1 MIHFKFN
8 MMWILLQLYND
19 SGLWTM
25 LRAML
30 GCSSPRVTSTNVH
43 SRWDLHKIQLTRAI
57 KTWCQDGEAR
67 PADLE
72 TIFFDFE
79 VPSSKYSC
87 RHDFSL
93 EILRGCHSHK
103 INFFTSP
110 NFGNQSIFK
119 SANYFP
125 RLGWRGRCVVIKSV
139 STQRQKPN
147 IFRFPISSVHK
158 SFLSVWK
165 SFRLQFDYTV
175 VQDLCEMLSYLI
187 LPKVEFG
194 TGVII
199 RILQ

>member
-8 MMWILLQLYND
+8 MMWILLQLHND

-43 SRWDLHKIQLTRAI
+43 SRWDLHKIQLTRTI
-57 KTWCQDGEAR
+57 KTRSQDGEAR

-87 RHDFSL
+87 PLKSSW
-93 EILRGCHSHK
+93 ILIKSNLCTVL
-103 INFFTSP
+103 NFCD
-110 NFGNQSIFK
+110 QSIFK
-119 SANYFP
+119 NFP

-139 STQRQKPN
+139 STQRQRPS
-147 IFRFPISSVHK
+147 IFRFPISSIHK
-158 SFLSVWK
+158 SFCLSEIF
-165 SFRLQFDYTV
+165 FRLLFDYTV

>member
-43 SRWDLHKIQLTRAI
+43 SRWELHKIQLTRTI
-57 KTWCQDGEAR
+57 KTWSKDGEAR

-79 VPSSKYSC
+79 VPSSKYSG
-87 RHDFSL
+87 RHNFSL
-93 EILRGCHSHK
+93 EILVDVILIKSNLC
-103 INFFTSP
+103 TVP
-110 NFGNQSIFK
+110 NFCDQWQQ
-119 SANYFP
+119 FP
-125 RLGWRGRCVVIKSV
+125 RLVWRGRCVVIKSV
-139 STQRQKPN
+139 STQRQRPN

-165 SFRLQFDYTV
+165 SFRL
-175 VQDLCEMLSYLI
+175 
-187 LPKVEFG
+187 
-194 TGVII
+194 
-199 RILQ
+199 

>member
-43 SRWDLHKIQLTRAI
+43 SRWELQKKQLTRTI
-57 KTWCQDGEAR
+57 KTWSKDGEAR

-93 EILRGCHSHK
+93 EILRGCYSHK

-139 STQRQKPN
+139 STQRQRPN

-165 SFRLQFDYTV
+165 SFRL
-175 VQDLCEMLSYLI
+175 
-187 LPKVEFG
+187 
-194 TGVII
+194 
-199 RILQ
+199 

>member
-1 MIHFKFN
+1 MIHFEFN

-43 SRWDLHKIQLTRAI
+43 SRWDLHKIQLTRTI
-57 KTWCQDGEAR
+57 KTRSQDGEAR

-93 EILRGCHSHK
+93 EILVDVILIKSNLC
-103 INFFTSP
+103 TVP
-110 NFGNQSIFK
+110 NFCDQSIFK
-119 SANYFP
+119 NDNNFP
-125 RLGWRGRCVVIKSV
+125 GWNGGGGVSWSSLSRLRGWDPV
-139 STQRQKPN
+139 SSG
-147 IFRFPISSVHK
+147 FPSPPFINHFVSLK
-158 SFLSVWK
+158 F
-165 SFRLQFDYTV
+165 FRLLSDYTV

-194 TGVII
+194 TGVIF

>member
-1 MIHFKFN
+1 MIHFEFN

-43 SRWDLHKIQLTRAI
+43 SRWDLHKIQLTRTI
-57 KTWCQDGEAR
+57 KTRSQDGEAR

-93 EILRGCHSHK
+93 EILVDVILIKSNLC
-103 INFFTSP
+103 TVP
-110 NFGNQSIFK
+110 NFCDQWPQ
-119 SANYFP
+119 FP

-139 STQRQKPN
+139 STQRQRPS
-147 IFRFPISSVHK
+147 IFRFPISSIHK
-158 SFLSVWK
+158 SFCLSEI
-165 SFRLQFDYTV
+165 FFA
-175 VQDLCEMLSYLI
+175 CYLI
-187 LPKVEFG
+187 TLLF
-194 TGVII
+194 
-199 RILQ
+199 RISAKCSPTWYYQKLNLVQVWSS